1 MTGVATLK
9 DPRQSAI
16 AGTVSRSSSLSPSP
30 PPLSFTRLH
39 VSSATRLPSLLPLTA
54 GLDDTRVPHRAVNH
68 GRWEAERPICPAAP
82 KTKIANPKKRR
93 PSYLHRDFRES
104 FLPRWACGT
113 GWRGARWT
121 ITPISLPGS
130 SDRRKLAGFNGHSVF
145 NHPNQFALS
154 NRSWSRENRIN
165 TVKTD
170 CFHAV
175 VAVSNMR
182 MRNHVFSY
190 LGNSPRYDTL
200 RWWCKYTSGRDISC
214 LRLIT

>member
-1 MTGVATLK
+1 MHDIRALERGAAFPCCVSASHGPSRAFDEPVNPRKREGESSPVNAEVMTGVATLK

-104 FLPRWACGT
+104 FLPR
-113 GWRGARWT
+113 
-121 ITPISLPGS
+121 
-130 SDRRKLAGFNGHSVF
+130 
-145 NHPNQFALS
+145 
-154 NRSWSRENRIN
+154 
-165 TVKTD
+165 
-170 CFHAV
+170 
-175 VAVSNMR
+175 
-182 MRNHVFSY
+182 
-190 LGNSPRYDTL
+190 
-200 RWWCKYTSGRDISC
+200 
-214 LRLIT
+214 